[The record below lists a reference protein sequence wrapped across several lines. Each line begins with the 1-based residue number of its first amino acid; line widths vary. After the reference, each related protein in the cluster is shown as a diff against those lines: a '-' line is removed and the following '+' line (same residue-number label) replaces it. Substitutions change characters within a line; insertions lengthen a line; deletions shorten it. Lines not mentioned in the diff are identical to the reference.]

1 MKPCFQLGFWNVRKY
16 LRCRIKQLCL
26 QKAPATEQ
34 PFRLSCWIL
43 FRNLVALP
51 DPSSARSC
59 LTCTVFL
66 YNQWY
71 KLKQHLQRCQVIFS
85 IHGSFTCWVL
95 LEGNDVKH
103 DSFRPMVKEATLHR
117 TLPAFCEHLLLV
129 IWWFFT
135 PHRPSSTSCKRE
147 KSEHLGPSSL
157 VMWSSI
163 FQRLPRISLN
173 SNHLSNQSAIV
184 CFLNSLPPEVC
195 NGGISD
201 KLQCQRLQ
209 VVSGGTF
216 PRVRV
221 VAVSKCIRYHEILI
235 RMYHEIHGIYWIL
248 ICVLVIV
255 LWFQH
260 TL

>member
-1 MKPCFQLGFWNVRKY
+1 
-16 LRCRIKQLCL
+16 
-26 QKAPATEQ
+26 
-34 PFRLSCWIL
+34 
-43 FRNLVALP
+43 
-51 DPSSARSC
+51 
-59 LTCTVFL
+59 
-66 YNQWY
+66 
-71 KLKQHLQRCQVIFS
+71 
-85 IHGSFTCWVL
+85 
-95 LEGNDVKH
+95 
-103 DSFRPMVKEATLHR
+103 MVKEATLHR

-129 IWWFFT
+129 IWWFFA

-163 FQRLPRISLN
+163 FQSLPRILLN

-216 PRVRV
+216 PRVLV

-235 RMYHEIHGIYWIL
+235 RTYHEIHGIYWIL
-248 ICVLVIV
+248 NNIDMCIDYCNMISTHIIIIYMYIYQFYQCFYLLHGIPSSYNRVAQELDLKMMQTHCGIRRDSADQISTFGI
-255 LWFQH
+255 LN
-260 TL
+260 LYC

>member
-1 MKPCFQLGFWNVRKY
+1 MRSLSQIHRCFNWIPRDTWQLIIVDHSRSYSRMGSRIWSHDLGGFHLGFWNVRQD

-95 LEGNDVKH
+95 LEGNDAEH

-129 IWWFFT
+129 IWWFFA

-157 VMWSSI
+157 VMWSLI
-163 FQRLPRISLN
+163 FQSLPRISLN

-184 CFLNSLPPEVC
+184 CFLNSLPLRSAMVEFLTSCSVNVC
-195 NGGISD
+195 
-201 KLQCQRLQ
+201 R
-209 VVSGGTF
+209 
-216 PRVRV
+216 
-221 VAVSKCIRYHEILI
+221 
-235 RMYHEIHGIYWIL
+235 
-248 ICVLVIV
+248 
-255 LWFQH
+255 WF
-260 TL
+260 LGEPFLGS